1 MDIDADVRI
10 VFFYVR
16 ALTVGLAKIVA
27 DGIFDAK
34 RGKSDAFKR
43 RAAGR
48 KSILKVFSGVK
59 YCSQRKD
66 FANL

>member
-16 ALTVGLAKIVA
+16 ALTVGLAKIIA

-48 KSILKVFSGVK
+48 KFDFEGVFRREILFPAEGF
-59 YCSQRKD
+59 R
-66 FANL
+66 